1 VSATLVVELET
12 GAIERARADLV
23 IVSFTTTERPL
34 RGAAG
39 RADWRLCGRLSRLIA
54 EGRVHGHAGEA
65 VLLPG
70 GGGLR
75 APLLLALGR
84 GPAASPGPAA
94 AAAFARDAVGR
105 GLALR
110 AEALVLA
117 LPASD
122 LGDLALRPCLE
133 AIIAGAGDALAAQGA
148 GASLRLVL
156 LGRSE
161 EGPRL
166 LEALRVARPAGFP
179 ASVSLRLPGAASRRA
194 GTLPAT
200 PRGAA
205 GARPLPFK

>member
-1 VSATLVVELET
+1 VSAALAVELET
-12 GAIERARADLV
+12 GPIERLRADLV
-23 IVSFTTTERPL
+23 IVPFTSTERPL

-54 EGRVHGHAGEA
+54 EGRVEGHAGEA

-75 APLLLALGR
+75 APLVLALGR

-105 GLALR
+105 ALALR
-110 AEALVLA
+110 AQTLALA
-117 LPASD
+117 LPASE

-133 AIIAGAGDALAAQGA
+133 AIVAGAAEALADQGE
-148 GASLRLVL
+148 GASLRLL
-156 LGRSE
+156 LVGSSE

-166 LEALRVARPAGFP
+166 LEALRAARPSGFP
-179 ASVSLRLPGAASRRA
+179 AAVTLRLPGAASRRPGA
-194 GTLPAT
+194 PPAA
-200 PRGAA
+200 PRGAS
-205 GARPLPFK
+205 GARPHPFK